1 MRRRKADEENFAPAI
16 TKEIKE
22 DATMCK
28 ENERLGVFDEGEIV
42 PVSDCEIPEEEVIT
56 NES

>member
-1 MRRRKADEENFAPAI
+1 LRRRKADEENFAPAI

-28 ENERLGVFDEGEIV
+28 ELGVFDEGEIV

>member
-1 MRRRKADEENFAPAI
+1 
-16 TKEIKE
+16 
-22 DATMCK
+22 MCK